1 VFAIDNPRA
10 SALLSGYVRGELPTM
25 LERAFVSLA
34 EGQLHLR
41 RVVGADPA
49 VRPLLL
55 FHASP
60 SSSWSLQGL
69 MHALRAAGVQR
80 TLVAPDTLGNGDSVA
95 PGPEKPDIAYF
106 ADSMRRLADAL
117 GFDRVDVYGA
127 HTGAR
132 IACEFAAAFPNRVG
146 RVILDGIVEYD
157 DEMRRSVVENYA
169 PQVPPDVYGR
179 HLIWAFNFVRDQ
191 AHYFPY
197 FQRDTEHRLANAV
210 PDAATLHR
218 ATLDVLKALDTYSK
232 PYIAAFEYRAWS
244 RLPRIEAPVLLLRPD
259 SELPVLNAAIE
270 TATGLLRR
278 SQVTR
283 VAPGDAAKAAAI
295 AAFLAA
301 EAA

>member
-1 VFAIDNPRA
+1 
-10 SALLSGYVRGELPTM
+10 M

-41 RVVGADPA
+41 RSLGSEPDP
-49 VRPLLL
+49 RPLLL

-60 SSSWSLQGL
+60 SSSTSLQGL
-69 MHALRAAGVQR
+69 MHALRAAGLRQ

-95 PGPEKPDIAYF
+95 PSPEKPDIAYF

-117 GFDRVDVYGA
+117 GFERVDVYGA

-132 IACEFAAAFPNRVG
+132 IACEFAAAFPTRVG
-146 RVILDGIVEYD
+146 RVILDGIIEYD
-157 DEMRRSVVENYA
+157 DDVRRRVVENYA
-169 PQVPPDVYGR
+169 PHVPPDVYGR

-191 AHYFPY
+191 SHYFPY
-197 FQRDTEHRLANAV
+197 FERDVAHRLANAV

-232 PYIAAFEYRAWS
+232 PYIAAFEYRAYG
-244 RLPRIEAPVLLLRPD
+244 RLPLIDAPVLLLRPD
-259 SELPVLNAAIE
+259 TELPVLNAAIE
-270 TATGLLRR
+270 TARGLLRR

-283 VAPGDAAKAAAI
+283 VAPGDSAKAAAI